1 MKNQSFLSRW
11 SNNQNLQAR
20 LTLIF
25 TILFVFCII
34 TISILLFNITKMISY
49 NSLARN
55 IFEDSRQVYQLELML
70 KQYQLGLK
78 HYVISSSPNAEQQLA
93 ALDLRIDE
101 TIAALKIENSV
112 ANTTVLERVAN
123 KKEELSALAD
133 RILIAVDEQESKDV
147 ENQDWGIVAEIDEQ
161 ADLLFKALYADV
173 SLIRTAAIQ
182 QLDDIGYEAE
192 TYRLFVYLL
201 SLLVIPAFLA
211 LALIV
216 ALIVYLQINLPVEQ
230 LVRATRDL
238 QERKFNPADIEKLS
252 HRSDEIGAMARDF
265 IKMAIAVEQR
275 TSQLQQ
281 EANEIR
287 AKIR

>member
-34 TISILLFNITKMISY
+34 TISILLFNITQMISY
-49 NSLARN
+49 NNLARN

-101 TIAALKIENSV
+101 MIAALQIKDSV

-133 RILIAVDEQESKDV
+133 RILIAVDEQEAENV

-161 ADLLFKALYADV
+161 ADALFKTLYADV

>member
-1 MKNQSFLSRW
+1 MKKQSFLSRW

-34 TISILLFNITKMISY
+34 TISILLFNITQMISY
-49 NSLARN
+49 NNLARN

-101 TIAALKIENSV
+101 MIAALQIKDSV

-133 RILIAVDEQESKDV
+133 RILIAVDEQEAENV

-161 ADLLFKALYADV
+161 ADGLFKTLYADV

>member
-1 MKNQSFLSRW
+1 MKNQSFLSLW

-34 TISILLFNITKMISY
+34 TISILLFNITRMISY

-55 IFEDSRQVYQLELML
+55 IFEDSRQIYQLELML

-78 HYVISSSPNAEQQLA
+78 HYAISSSSNAEQQLA

-161 ADLLFKALYADV
+161 ADALFKTLYADV

-192 TYRLFVYLL
+192 TYRLFAYLL

-216 ALIVYLQINLPVEQ
+216 ALIVYFQINLPVEQ

-238 QERKFNPADIEKLS
+238 QERKFNPADLEKLA

-265 IKMAIAVEQR
+265 INMATAVEQR